1 MRSKAE
7 QLDEI
12 VRLARAHDIA
22 IDEIR
27 QALADGPSDAPGDSE
42 GKGSI
47 LTRALAY
54 LGGTFVFAGLGVFI
68 AMHWDSMNFAARVVI
83 TLGVGIAA
91 FLMALIALRDERYDK
106 AAAPLFLIAA
116 LLQPAGLLVIFE
128 EFSTGRNPDIAGLI
142 TSGIMA
148 TQQLLT
154 FVATRRTT
162 LLFTGISF
170 VAAFVLILFDM
181 VDIDYEFTALVL
193 GGSLLSLTVVVD
205 QTRHKAITPF
215 WYFVAAMWFL
225 FGCFSLLEGSV
236 VEVLFLAIAVVIVYL
251 STIVRSRVLLFVG
264 TVALLAYVGYFSNRH
279 FVDSIGW
286 PLALVLFGLLL
297 IGLSAAA
304 LRINRRYIST

>member
-128 EFSTGRNPDIAGLI
+128 EFSTGRNSDIAGLI

-215 WYFVAAMWFL
+215 WYFVASMWFL

>member
-128 EFSTGRNPDIAGLI
+128 EFSTGRNSDIAGLI

-264 TVALLAYVGYFSNRH
+264 TVALLAYVGYFSNRR

>member
-154 FVATRRTT
+154 FAVTRRTT

-170 VAAFVLILFDM
+170 VAVFVLILFDM

>member
-128 EFSTGRNPDIAGLI
+128 EFSTGRNSDIAGLI